1 MVYYYGDIMLIEFFT
16 TYKKSIRIIGLKKYD
31 AHAEPLFKSFKLLKV
46 ADIFKLQQLKF
57 YFNLINKKQPGY
69 LDNFDFTQNHQLHKN
84 YTRSSN
90 NFHTLKIKHI
100 FATKCLR
107 FSLPTLSNN
116 TPQCITDKY
125 FTHSLDGFARYAK
138 NYMINNYCYQC
149 TIATYAII
157 TNYFR
162 IGIFLWAMNL

>member
-1 MVYYYGDIMLIEFFT
+1 MLHCYFNNGRYNLIKDYLTLFHFCYEINEFSYSVLYCISLHELIT
-16 TYKKSIRIIGLKKYD
+16 
-31 AHAEPLFKSFKLLKV
+31 EPLFKSFKLLKV

-57 YFNLINKKQPGY
+57 YFNLINNKQPGY
-69 LDNFDFTQNHQLHKN
+69 FNNFDFTQNHQLHHH

-90 NFHTLKIKHI
+90 NFHTPKIKHT

-107 FSLPTLSNN
+107 FSLPTLLNN

-138 NYMINNYCYQC
+138 KIMINNYCYQC
-149 TIATYAII
+149 TIPDCYIC
-157 TNYFR
+157 N
-162 IGIFLWAMNL
+162 NN